1 MIIYSTKKSKG
12 GKQMFKIFGF
22 DVDFVFLNIPVSFE
36 YEFKIGKKR
45 HGNRPQPPF
54 PPYPPYANRDV

>member
-1 MIIYSTKKSKG
+1 
-12 GKQMFKIFGF
+12 MFKIFGF

-36 YEFKIGKKR
+36 YEFKIGKKH